1 MRGKM
6 NLFGLV
12 TAVSALVL
20 ITAPSAFAKHKK
32 PPKGGGIATTP
43 CGDGTITWG
52 PISLWPPNHKLVGI
66 HVQFAENENPADGD
80 TIGLQI
86 NDISFNQQSADDD
99 GSSGCGKPTSKQ
111 GPDFGFHTGAV
122 TGPDS
127 GPISNDIVL
136 RAERCSGLGARVY
149 LIDVTCSDEG
159 GTDDVTLAVTVPKSR
174 GRGTAMSAAN

>member
-1 MRGKM
+1 MRSKI
-6 NLFGLV
+6 NRFGIIA
-12 TAVSALVL
+12 AVVASTLAFV
-20 ITAPSAFAKHKK
+20 PNAFAKHVK
-32 PPKGGGIATTP
+32 PPKGGGVATTP

-66 HVQFAENENPADGD
+66 HIQFAENESPADGD

-99 GSSGCGKPTSKQ
+99 GASGCGKPTSKQ
-111 GPDFGFHTGAV
+111 GSDFGFHTAV
-122 TGPDS
+122 VSGPDS

-136 RAERCSGLGARVY
+136 RAERCSRLGARVY
-149 LIDVTCSDEG
+149 LIDVTCSDDG

-174 GRGTAMSAAN
+174 GHAVSSSSN